1 MTIAVVDTPVT
12 AAPYSAPSAVTPISL
27 RPLDQANQRLENEDG
42 DKFQRISTSMRS
54 AVRMESPRSVS
65 TKDPIVCECMRVQR
79 SALINAMEAGCH
91 TIQALSM
98 RTGAGATCGG
108 CLPRL
113 PEPPPA
119 NALQTGDCPGVDRS
133 RPPGELLSFRG
144 AVLSR
149 RRSDPT
155 GATPCCPGDYRRC

>member
-1 MTIAVVDTPVT
+1 MTIAVANRAAM

-91 TIQALSM
+91 TMQALSM
-98 RTGAGATCGG
+98 RTGAGTTCGG

-113 PEPPPA
+113 AELTAETLWQKGYFLP
-119 NALQTGDCPGVDRS
+119 VIDRA
-133 RPPGELLSFRG
+133 PPGETVRFQGPSFSG
-144 AVLSR
+144 ARPV
-149 RRSDPT
+149 PP
-155 GATPCCPGDYRRC
+155 GAPPA